1 MRGAEGSGCGAG
13 QWRGVEVA
21 IKTVVL
27 SSDDA
32 DQVTSSVAR
41 EAAIATNLG
50 HANVVA
56 TYSHDVCVL
65 PAPSPRELG
74 VCKIYL
80 IQVRTSCACPGRARA
95 RGRLFCARAFLKPTE
110 AFSAVAC
117 LSLLSAASP
126 ATVVAACVL

>member
-1 MRGAEGSGCGAG
+1 M
-13 QWRGVEVA
+13 EVA

-32 DQVTSSVAR
+32 EQVTSSVAR

-65 PAPSPRELG
+65 AAPSARELG

-80 IQVRTSCACPGRARA
+80 IQVWRQGPPCHMQPPCQPPLQAPFARCPPRCGAY
-95 RGRLFCARAFLKPTE
+95 PP
-110 AFSAVAC
+110 
-117 LSLLSAASP
+117 LLAP
-126 ATVVAACVL
+126 L